1 MEPSVHFD
9 KSKQK
14 TCDSIPIGIFQIS
27 MPSFHYKYFEMQL
40 PRVESSCGWRF
51 MSFFRKIMLDRG
63 THTSAQKR
71 RTTPWGPS
79 VCVGVSLSDH
89 SVHEVDQI
97 TLKKKKRKRNKLT
110 NRHFYVFVIYS
121 GGPFG
126 DLYIIEKQTLRSVT
140 RTKNGKRELDG
151 SFPKLKLKFSL
162 WLELKTGRQSSFLS
176 N

>member
-1 MEPSVHFD
+1 M
-9 KSKQK
+9 
-14 TCDSIPIGIFQIS
+14 
-27 MPSFHYKYFEMQL
+27 
-40 PRVESSCGWRF
+40 
-51 MSFFRKIMLDRG
+51 
-63 THTSAQKR
+63 
-71 RTTPWGPS
+71 
-79 VCVGVSLSDH
+79 CVGVSLSDH

-140 RTKNGKRELDG
+140 RTKNGKRG
-151 SFPKLKLKFSL
+151 SSM
-162 WLELKTGRQSSFLS
+162 GVSQ